1 MIKRK
6 KIESV
11 LRRKVRVKMTK
22 RKRGRFTVRIP
33 ALLFPGYDGRTYDV
47 EESFTRR
54 RDALTFLYTK
64 LRCVQE
70 ITIEVKGAP
79 K

>member
-1 MIKRK
+1 MKRK

-11 LRRKVRVKMTK
+11 LRRKVRLKLTK

-33 ALLFPGYDGRTYDV
+33 ALLFPGYDGRTYPV
-47 EESFTRR
+47 EETFTRR
-54 RDALTFLYTK
+54 REALTFLYTK
-64 LRCVQE
+64 LRLIGE
-70 ITIEVKGAP
+70 ITIELKGAP

>member
-11 LRRKVRVKMTK
+11 LRSKVRVKMTK

-47 EESFTRR
+47 EESFLRR

-64 LRCVQE
+64 LRLIGS
-70 ITIEVKGAP
+70 ITIELKGAP

>member
-6 KIESV
+6 KIESI
-11 LRRKVRVKMTK
+11 LRQKVRIKMTK

-47 EESFTRR
+47 EETFTRR

-64 LRCVQE
+64 LRLIQE
-70 ITIEVKGAP
+70 LTVELKGS
-79 K
+79 KK

>member
-1 MIKRK
+1 MKRK
-6 KIESV
+6 KIEAV

-22 RKRGRFTVRIP
+22 RKRGRFTVRLP

-47 EESFTRR
+47 EESFVRR
-54 RDALTFLYTK
+54 RDALVFLYTK
-64 LRCVQE
+64 LRLIQE
-70 ITIEVKGAP
+70 ITIELKGAP